1 MKRLINKILF
11 GLTLTGGSLGLHS
24 CGDWLDINSN
34 ELAATKTEAGYLF
47 NYAAINYSSKRVG
60 GDQWL
65 PIIYAAQVASDADNW
80 FVGAD
85 MYNIS
90 TYATGN
96 GWVTS
101 YSSCGYNLL
110 KAIEFRH
117 GRNDSNSVA
126 QCKILLANTVWESS
140 MLYGD
145 IPYSE
150 AWNIEGTQTP
160 KFDTQKDVFY
170 SVIGLLDEALDGIDE
185 SNSKRIDKYDIYYT
199 GDMAKWRRLGN
210 SLKLKFYM
218 YLANKEDVGDEIK
231 AIIDGGEL
239 MNSSA
244 DDFVFPLLHD
254 AGQPE
259 PQLPAHRAV
268 SRLLRI
274 LLLRQP
280 DGTRSDEGARRPAHP
295 DLLPR
300 QRRRRVHRW
309 KRRRRVRSSP
319 TRRSA
324 RNRRCARRRSSR
336 RITCCAPTTPT

>member
-80 FVGAD
+80 FVGDD

-110 KAIEFRH
+110 KAIEFAT
-117 GRNDSNSVA
+117 GENDSNSVA

-150 AWNIEGTQTP
+150 AWNIEGT
-160 KFDTQKDVFY
+160 
-170 SVIGLLDEALDGIDE
+170 SSI
-185 SNSKRIDKYDIYYT
+185 R
-199 GDMAKWRRLGN
+199 
-210 SLKLKFYM
+210 
-218 YLANKEDVGDEIK
+218 
-231 AIIDGGEL
+231 
-239 MNSSA
+239 SSA
-244 DDFVFPLLHD
+244 CWTRRWTGSTNRTANGSTSTTSTTPATWPNG
-254 AGQPE
+254 AGW
-259 PQLPAHRAV
+259 A
-268 SRLLRI
+268 
-274 LLLRQP
+274 
-280 DGTRSDEGARRPAHP
+280 TRS
-295 DLLPR
+295 
-300 QRRRRVHRW
+300 
-309 KRRRRVRSSP
+309 
-319 TRRSA
+319 
-324 RNRRCARRRSSR
+324 N
-336 RITCCAPTTPT
+336 